1 MILTKAR
8 LVFGKAIC
16 LTFMGLVC
24 IAEIPGQREYTK
36 EVSDRSKETKDNP
49 LSFKILSRDFENE
62 SFVVLVTK
70 MFPLGGWTG
79 GDIKEIYCH
88 L

>member
-36 EVSDRSKETKDNP
+36 EVRDKSKEKKDNP
-49 LSFKILSRDFENE
+49 LSFKIFTRDFKNE
-62 SFVVLVTK
+62 SLVVRVTK

-79 GDIKEIYCH
+79 GDIKEIYCD